1 MSERISSEF
10 CSVTRGDLSRILKQR
25 QGEVDSDTKLLLH
38 AIHKTAALRV
48 YYKDD
53 SLVLL

>member
-1 MSERISSEF
+1 M
-10 CSVTRGDLSRILKQR
+10 TRGDLSRILKQR